1 MKIKKE
7 DIPIAMEAPGT
18 SMQIMPDF
26 GGMTVAFNQFPAGM
40 DLSPLLEGLTKN
52 NSCHCPH
59 WGYVVEGAMR
69 MTYDDGKEELLEA
82 GDVFYMPA
90 GHTGIIEKD
99 LKILDFSPQKE
110 FNELFAHVGKK
121 MAEMGG

>member
-7 DIPIAMEAPGT
+7 DIPVAMEAPGT
-18 SMQIMPDF
+18 SMQVMPGF
-26 GGMTVAFNQFPAGM
+26 GEMTVAYNQFPAGT
-40 DLSPLLEGLTKN
+40 DLSPLLQGLKN

-69 MTYDDGKEELLEA
+69 MTYDDGTVELLEA
-82 GDVFYMPA
+82 GDVFYMPS

-99 LKILDFSPQKE
+99 LKIIDFSPQKE
-110 FNELFAHVGKK
+110 FNELFEHIGKK
-121 MAEMGG
+121 MTEMGG